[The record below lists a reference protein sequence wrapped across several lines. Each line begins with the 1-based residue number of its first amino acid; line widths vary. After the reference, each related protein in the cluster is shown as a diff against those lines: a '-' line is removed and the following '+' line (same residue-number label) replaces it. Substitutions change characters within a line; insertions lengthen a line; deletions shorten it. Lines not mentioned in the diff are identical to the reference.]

1 MSGIK
6 RLMEAVEEKRGKA
19 KDIARRAGVLK
30 VCEYHDELFLSGEKE
45 IVEAYKSGNARWDKD
60 SLEDVFE
67 SRREMT
73 DYIKEEVE
81 DAAEECWMC
90 AKIREE

>member
-30 VCEYHDELFLSGEKE
+30 VCEYHHETFASGKDV
-45 IVEAYKSGNARWDKD
+45 VEAYKLAAAQFKKGSIQRFVPKPAGIDRLRQSG
-60 SLEDVFE
+60 S
-67 SRREMT
+67 
-73 DYIKEEVE
+73 
-81 DAAEECWMC
+81 
-90 AKIREE
+90 